1 MLEFISWEKF
11 LVVLGVVTALYY
23 LTIVLLC
30 YRRPLFAWIRK
41 RLGLTVLLAADAVL
55 VKAQDGNAAITAAD
69 GMMRQYF
76 QTGTT
81 LMYSISAVIALIGAI
96 KVYRVWNAD
105 EGHGQAYR
113 AAAAW
118 FGSCVFLVLVAT
130 VIRSFFGL

>member
-1 MLEFISWEKF
+1 MLNQISWVHF
-11 LVVLGVVTALYY
+11 LTILSVTTALYY
-23 LTIVLLC
+23 SAIILLW
-30 YRRPLFAWIRK
+30 YRKPFVSRIRK
-41 RLGLTVLLAADAVL
+41 WLGLTALLAVSADV
-55 VKAQDGNAAITAAD
+55 VRAQDGNAAISQAD
-69 GMMRQYF
+69 SMMRQYF
-76 QTGTT
+76 ATGIT

-118 FGSCVFLVLVAT
+118 FGSCIFLVLVAT

>member
-1 MLEFISWEKF
+1 MLQFISWEKF
-11 LVVLGVVTALYY
+11 LIILAVTTTLYY
-23 LTIVLLC
+23 STIILLW
-30 YRRPLFAWIRK
+30 YRKPFYSWIRR
-41 RLGLTVLLAADAVL
+41 RLGLTALLAMSAAL
-55 VKAQDGNAAITAAD
+55 ARAQDGNAAITAAD

-96 KVYRVWNAD
+96 RVYRVWNAD
-105 EGHGQAYR
+105 EGHGLAYK

-118 FGSCVFLVLVAT
+118 FGSCIFLVLVAT

>member
-1 MLEFISWEKF
+1 MLPSVSWMMFITI
-11 LVVLGVVTALYY
+11 LAVATAIYY
-23 LTIVLLC
+23 LCLLMLGHLKSLLSWL
-30 YRRPLFAWIRK
+30 RKLF
-41 RLGLTVLLAADAVL
+41 GLTAFLTVNAGLLR
-55 VKAQDGNAAITAAD
+55 AQDGNAAISAAD

-96 KVYRVWNAD
+96 RVYRVWNAD

>member
-1 MLEFISWEKF
+1 MLNQISWADF
-11 LVVLGVVTALYY
+11 LKILGVMTALYY
-23 LTIVLLC
+23 SAIILLC
-30 YRRPLFAWIRK
+30 YRKPIFSWIRK
-41 RLGLTVLLAADAVL
+41 RLGLTALLATSVAL
-55 VKAQDGNAAITAAD
+55 VRAQDGNAAISQAD
-69 GMMRQYF
+69 SLMRQYF
-76 QTGTT
+76 ATGIN
-81 LMYSISAVIALIGAI
+81 LMYSVSAVIALIGAI

>member
-1 MLEFISWEKF
+1 MLSFISWGKF
-11 LVVLGVVTALYY
+11 LAFLAVLTALYY
-23 LTIVLLC
+23 AIIVLLW
-30 YRRPLFAWIRK
+30 YRKPFFSWIR
-41 RLGLTVLLAADAVL
+41 RLLGLTALLVVSTAV
-55 VKAQDGNAAITAAD
+55 VRAQDCNAAISQAD
-69 GMMRQYF
+69 SMMRQYF
-76 QTGTT
+76 STGIT

-118 FGSCVFLVLVAT
+118 FGSCIFLVLVAT

>member
-1 MLEFISWEKF
+1 MQMVNSYFRGKF
-11 LVVLGVVTALYY
+11 LTILAL
-23 LTIVLLC
+23 
-30 YRRPLFAWIRK
+30 F
-41 RLGLTVLLAADAVL
+41 TVNAAL
-55 VKAQDGNAAITAAD
+55 VKAQDGNAAISQAD

-96 KVYRVWNAD
+96 RVYRVWNAD
-105 EGHGQAYR
+105 EGHGQAYK

-118 FGSCVFLVLVAT
+118 FGSCIFIVLVAT

>member
-1 MLEFISWEKF
+1 MTLTKF
-11 LVVLGVVTALYY
+11 RTRVSLTSALVLAVT
-23 LTIVLLC
+23 
-30 YRRPLFAWIRK
+30 
-41 RLGLTVLLAADAVL
+41 LAM
-55 VKAQDGNAAITAAD
+55 AQDGNAAITQAD

-76 QTGTT
+76 TTGIT

-96 KVYRVWNAD
+96 RVYRVWNAD

>member
-1 MLEFISWEKF
+1 MLQIISRRQRR
-11 LVVLGVVTALYY
+11 
-23 LTIVLLC
+23 LT
-30 YRRPLFAWIRK
+30 
-41 RLGLTVLLAADAVL
+41 LTGLLALGFGLAQ
-55 VKAQDGNAAITAAD
+55 AQDGNAAISQAD

-96 KVYRVWNAD
+96 RVYRVWNAD
-105 EGHGQAYR
+105 EGHGQALK

>member
-1 MLEFISWEKF
+1 MLPSVSWMTF
-11 LVVLGVVTALYY
+11 LTILAVMTAIYY
-23 LTIVLLC
+23 LCLLVLC
-30 YRRPLFAWIRK
+30 YRASLLAWLRKLFA
-41 RLGLTVLLAADAVL
+41 LTAFLTVDTGLLR
-55 VKAQDGNAAITAAD
+55 AQDGNAAITAAD

-118 FGSCVFLVLVAT
+118 FGSCIFLVLVAT

>member
-1 MLEFISWEKF
+1 MLQSISWGTF
-11 LVVLGVVTALYY
+11 LAFLAVLTALYY
-23 LTIVLLC
+23 AVILLLC
-30 YRRPLFAWIRK
+30 YRKSFFSWIRK
-41 RLGLTVLLAADAVL
+41 RLSLTTLLAGSVAL
-55 VKAQDGNAAITAAD
+55 VRAQDGNAAISQAD
-69 GMMRQYF
+69 SMMRQYF
-76 QTGTT
+76 ATGVN
-81 LMYSISAVIALIGAI
+81 LMYSVSAVIALIGAI